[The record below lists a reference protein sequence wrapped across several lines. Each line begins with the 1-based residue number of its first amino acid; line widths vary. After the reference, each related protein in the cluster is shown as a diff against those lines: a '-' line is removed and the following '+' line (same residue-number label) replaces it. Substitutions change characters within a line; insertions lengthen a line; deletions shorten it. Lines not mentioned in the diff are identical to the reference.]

1 MEQQMILFGILVGIQ
16 AAYGAPTGSK
26 GQLLQTFDRVQE
38 IASDGPGL
46 GCAKTSD
53 PSDGDFSRFFDP
65 LPTAEQ
71 VKADPRS
78 DWKWL
83 QSLTVFDPMKPD
95 EDELDMMYGR
105 MEPTALFRVR
115 IGNCRLVLKG
125 SYRIL
130 KEVKD
135 DEDMYRAVLGSIQSL
150 RLLKKVEGDCSEC
163 SMHTFGGS
171 PAEKVRPL
179 FELEAQPPKT
189 ESTLK
194 PDDLAPLR
202 PYREK
207 LKQACS

>member
-1 MEQQMILFGILVGIQ
+1 MEQQMILLGFLIGIQ
-16 AAYGAPTGSK
+16 AASAAPMGSESR
-26 GQLLQTFDRVQE
+26 LLKTFDRVQE

-46 GCAKTSD
+46 GCTNTSD
-53 PSDGDFSRFFDP
+53 PPDGDFSRFFDP
-65 LPTAEQ
+65 LPTAEH

-95 EDELDMMYGR
+95 EEELELMYRR

-135 DEDMYRAVLGSIQSL
+135 DEDVYRAVLGSVQSL
-150 RLLKKVEGDCSEC
+150 RLLKKVEGDCSDC

-179 FELEAQPPKT
+179 FELKSESPKT
-189 ESTLK
+189 ESTLT
-194 PDDLAPLR
+194 PDELAPLR

-207 LKQACS
+207 LKQTCS